1 MGRAAISNR
10 MVVADLLAQWPET
23 AAVFV
28 RRRMACVGC
37 TMAAFD
43 TLAAVS
49 EVYGFGLE
57 AFLAELRNAVPD
69 SKRPA

>member
-1 MGRAAISNR
+1 MGRAAISER
-10 MVVADLLAQWPET
+10 MAVADLLAQWPGT

-49 EVYGFGLE
+49 EVYGFGLD
-57 AFLAELRNAVPD
+57 AFIAELRDAVPD
-69 SKRPA
+69 IERPA

>member
-1 MGRAAISNR
+1 MGRATISER
-10 MVVADLLAQWPET
+10 MVVAELLAQWPET
-23 AAVFV
+23 ATVFI

-37 TMAAFD
+37 TMAPFD

-57 AFLAELRNAVPD
+57 AFIAELRNAVPKD
-69 SKRPA
+69 QCPA

>member
-1 MGRAAISNR
+1 MARPVISDA
-10 MVVADLLAQWPET
+10 MAVADVLAQWPGT
-23 AAVFV
+23 ASVFM

-57 AFLAELRNAVPD
+57 GFIAELQDAVPED
-69 SKRPA
+69 QLPA

>member
-1 MGRAAISNR
+1 MGRAIISER
-10 MVVADLLAQWPET
+10 MVVAELLAQWPAT
-23 AAVFV
+23 AAVFM

-37 TMAAFD
+37 TMAPFD

-57 AFLAELRNAVPD
+57 TFIAELRDVIPKD
-69 SKRPA
+69 QCPT

>member
-1 MGRAAISNR
+1 MGRAAISDR
-10 MVVADLLAQWPET
+10 MVVAEVLAQWPET
-23 AAVFV
+23 AAVFM

-43 TLAAVS
+43 TVAAVS

-57 AFLAELRNAVPD
+57 AFIAELQAAVPD
-69 SKRPA
+69 NRRPA